1 MYILSYHLFMNLI
14 TTDISNFRNN
24 LSDFLTLVSLG
35 KSVVSV
41 KNAKSGKEV
50 VRIVSPFEK
59 EEAVGKREKEL
70 LELAG
75 YASGTGDINRK
86 KLKLMDKKY
95 VSRLKKGI
103 IE

>member
-1 MYILSYHLFMNLI
+1 MNLI

-59 EEAVGKREKEL
+59 EEAIAKREKEL
-70 LELAG
+70 LGMAG
-75 YASGTGDINRK
+75 YASGIKDVNRK
-86 KLKLMDKKY
+86 KFKLMDKNYILK
-95 VSRLKKGI
+95 LKKGV